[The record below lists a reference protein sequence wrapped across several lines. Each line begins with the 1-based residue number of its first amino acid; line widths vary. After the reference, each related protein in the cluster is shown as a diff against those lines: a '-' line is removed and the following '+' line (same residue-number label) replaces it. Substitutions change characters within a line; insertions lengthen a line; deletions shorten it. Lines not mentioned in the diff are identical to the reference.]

1 MADNDEI
8 FDFNRILRYSVNP
21 KTPGSK
27 PLLNKAVK
35 EFQQQVDPVKD
46 PGEDEMLKAL
56 FAEWMI
62 FDFEPKPGET
72 LVSRYIEANPDHL
85 DAITLIHIKQAA
97 ASSIISLFWVK
108 GIAPLSHGVLLS
120 EVRSG
125 KEFLVFGK
133 SMLQALMDPSG
144 LIGVR
149 ILKWE
154 DRWMFGGVPV
164 MYQPMEVTP
173 ERMEEA
179 LVEEDEP
186 RRPSFIELVRM
197 AHGRQGVEEVTVPVK
212 PVKE

>member
-8 FDFNRILRYSVNP
+8 FDFNQVLRYAVNP

-35 EFQQQVDPVKD
+35 EFQQTVDPVKD
-46 PGEDEMLKAL
+46 PGEDELLKAL

-62 FDFEPKPGET
+62 FDFEPKAGET
-72 LVSRYIEANPDHL
+72 LISRYIEANPDHL

-97 ASSIISLFWVK
+97 ASSITSLFWVK

-125 KEFLVFGK
+125 QEFLVFGK
-133 SMLQALMDPSG
+133 SMLQALMDPTG
-144 LIGVR
+144 LIAVR

-164 MYQPMEVTP
+164 MYQPVKITE
-173 ERMEEA
+173 EQEAEA
-179 LVEEDEP
+179 LVDEDEP
-186 RRPSFIELVRM
+186 TRPSFIELVRM
-197 AHGRQGVEEVTVPVK
+197 AHGREGVEEVTVPVK
-212 PVKE
+212 PSEE